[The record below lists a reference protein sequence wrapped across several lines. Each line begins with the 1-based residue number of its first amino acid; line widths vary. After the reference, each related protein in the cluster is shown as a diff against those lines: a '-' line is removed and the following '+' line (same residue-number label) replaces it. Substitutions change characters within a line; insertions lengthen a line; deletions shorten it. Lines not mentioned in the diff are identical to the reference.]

1 MNVTVTKDIAGQVDS
16 MLEALNTVVITIVI
30 CAGAL
35 AMIVLYNLTNINITE
50 RIREIATIKV
60 LGFRASETAAY
71 VFKENL
77 LLSGMGVLCGMAGGW
92 FLLKFVMSEIRVDM
106 VWFVATLKPVSII
119 LGAVLTMLAACL
131 VDFLLYFKLEK
142 INMAEALKSVE

>member
-1 MNVTVTKDIAGQVDS
+1 VVVTQDIAGSVNS
-16 MLEALNTVVITIVI
+16 MLGALDTVVVTIVI

-35 AMIVLYNLTNINITE
+35 AMTVLYNLTNINITE

-60 LGFRASETAAY
+60 LGFHANETAAY

-77 LLSGMGVLCGMAGGW
+77 LLSAMGVLCGMPGGW
-92 FLLKFVMSEIRVDM
+92 YLLKFVTSEIQVDM
-106 VWFVATLKPVSII
+106 VYFQAALEPVSIL
-119 LGAVLTMLAACL
+119 LGVVLTMLAACL